1 LCLFFHMT
9 ISTFTCISPSFV
21 AVIASTVTLPSP
33 LGSSYRVRAS
43 TDFVSCDF
51 MNFTQSVLHYFTRV
65 SSSIVKF

>member
-1 LCLFFHMT
+1 MA
-9 ISTFTCISPSFV
+9 ISTFICISPSFV

-51 MNFTQSVLHYFTRV
+51 MNFTVSAPLFSRV